1 MRRAH
6 LAHTPAPKE
15 LEWLSEI
22 PVDVTS
28 PDEVYQ
34 RGFKARIGGIAWEFL
49 TEGGEWRVSTVR
61 VIKSKNR
68 VFEISRNGMDWLA
81 EIGKQTSAVLDDTG
95 KAIGLHL
102 LCHCAGPQWSR
113 APLLLQAHG
122 LG

>member
-1 MRRAH
+1 MVVGDTGGRDEPRRGV
-6 LAHTPAPKE
+6 PE
-15 LEWLSEI
+15 
-22 PVDVTS
+22 
-28 PDEVYQ
+28 
-34 RGFKARIGGIAWEFL
+34 GFQGKDWWHSLGVFDRR
-49 TEGGEWRVSTVR
+49 WRMACLDGPSLR